1 MLVINQPRMLH
12 PSSSPSSL
20 GPSPLKDM
28 LALDSKVPSGHLYVR
43 EPHAI
48 QIIQLVEGPPPSP
61 RNISSVIQSAS
72 AESSYPSTSESD
84 EEECSSYCSSVVT
97 PYESCKDHE
106 PAPWTD
112 DTYDIRMKRVHL
124 WRDAVTKDLP
134 SPCSSPLK
142 PKLYSYHDDDDN
154 SSRYPSK
161 QPKRSLT
168 TPSPSGYVCSA
179 CDVPFSSQ
187 PSLYQHARMPLA
199 SEACRAAVDYHF
211 E

>member
-1 MLVINQPRMLH
+1 
-12 PSSSPSSL
+12 
-20 GPSPLKDM
+20 M

-48 QIIQLVEGPPPSP
+48 QIIQLVEASPPPP

-72 AESSYPSTSESD
+72 AGSSYPSTSESD

-97 PYESCKDHE
+97 PDESCKDRE
-106 PAPWTD
+106 PAPWAD
-112 DTYDIRMKRVHL
+112 DTYSIRMKRVHL
-124 WRDAVTKDLP
+124 WRDAVTKDP
-134 SPCSSPLK
+134 SSPCSSSPLK
-142 PKLYSYHDDDDN
+142 RKLNSHHDDDDN

-161 QPKRSLT
+161 PPKRSFT
-168 TPSPSGYVCSA
+168 TSSPSGYMCSA
-179 CDVPFSSQ
+179 CDMPFPSQ

>member
-1 MLVINQPRMLH
+1 MLH

-28 LALDSKVPSGHLYVR
+28 LALDSKVSPGHLYVR
-43 EPHAI
+43 EPNAI
-48 QIIQLVEGPPPSP
+48 QIIQLVEGPPPAP

-72 AESSYPSTSESD
+72 AGCSYPTTSESD

-106 PAPWTD
+106 PVPWTD
-112 DTYDIRMKRVHL
+112 DTYDTRMKRVHL
-124 WRDAVTKDLP
+124 WRDAVTKDL
-134 SPCSSPLK
+134 SSSPLK
-142 PKLYSYHDDDDN
+142 RKLNHDDDDN
-154 SSRYPSK
+154 SSCYPSK
-161 QPKRSLT
+161 PPKRSLT
-168 TPSPSGYVCSA
+168 TSSPSGYVCSA
-179 CDVPFSSQ
+179 CDVPFPSQ

-199 SEACRAAVDYHF
+199 SEACRAAVDYQF

>member
-1 MLVINQPRMLH
+1 
-12 PSSSPSSL
+12 
-20 GPSPLKDM
+20 M

-48 QIIQLVEGPPPSP
+48 QIIQLVEASPPPP
-61 RNISSVIQSAS
+61 RNISS
-72 AESSYPSTSESD
+72 SD

-97 PYESCKDHE
+97 PDESCKDRE
-106 PAPWTD
+106 PAPWAD
-112 DTYDIRMKRVHL
+112 DTYSIRMKRVHL
-124 WRDAVTKDLP
+124 WRDAVTKGTLSPRICPRFLTSFGFSDP
-134 SPCSSPLK
+134 SSPCSSSPLK
-142 PKLYSYHDDDDN
+142 RKLNSHHDDDDN

-161 QPKRSLT
+161 PPKRSFT
-168 TPSPSGYVCSA
+168 TSSPSGYMCSA
-179 CDVPFSSQ
+179 CDMPFPSQ